1 MSMENFS
8 FCSPTEFVVGKGVH
22 LEAGR
27 KVKKYGGTKALI
39 HYGGQSAKKS
49 GLLAAVRKSLEESG
63 VSCWEL
69 GGVQPN
75 PRADLV
81 YEGIELCRRE
91 GIDFLL
97 AVGGGSSI
105 DSSKAISMG
114 VPYAGDFWDFYEG
127 KAHPQESL
135 PLGVVLT
142 IPAAGSE
149 GSNSTVISRPELG
162 MKLGAGA
169 QILRPAFA
177 LMNPELTYTLPPYQ
191 TAAGAVDIMAHV
203 MERYFTP
210 TTGVDLTDRLCEAV
224 LKTMVANV
232 PVALADPE
240 NYDARANIMWA
251 GTLAHNDL
259 LGTGRAEDWG
269 SHMME
274 HELSALYDVA
284 HGAGLAVVFPAWLRY
299 QMEVDIPRFVQFANR
314 VFGVEIDREHPER
327 TAERGIKA
335 LKAFFRDIGM
345 PTNFKELGAKEEDI
359 PKMAAN
365 CHMNNGDKLGQFRPL
380 DLGQIEDIYRMML

>member
-8 FCSPTEFVVGKGVH
+8 FCSPTEFVVGKGVQ

-27 KVKKYGGTKALI
+27 KAKKYGGRKVLI

-49 GLLAAVRKSLEESG
+49 GLLDAVRKSLEGSG
-63 VSCWEL
+63 LSCWEL

-97 AVGGGSSI
+97 AVGGGSAI
-105 DSSKAISMG
+105 DSAKAISMG

-127 KAHPQESL
+127 TARPQASL

-162 MKLGAGA
+162 LKLGSGS
-169 QILRPAFA
+169 QLLRPVFA

-191 TAAGAVDIMAHV
+191 TAAGATDIMAHV

-210 TTGVDLTDRLCEAV
+210 TTGVDLTDRLCEAL

-232 PVALADPE
+232 PVALAEPE

-299 QMEVDIPRFVQFANR
+299 QMDADIPRFVQFANR

-327 TAERGIKA
+327 TAERGIEA
-335 LKAFFRDIGM
+335 LKNFFRSIGM
-345 PTNFKELGAKEEDI
+345 PTDFQELGAKEEDI
-359 PKMAAN
+359 PKMVAN
-365 CHMNNGDKLGQFRPL
+365 CHLNNNGKLGQFRPL
-380 DLGQIEDIYRMML
+380 DQKQIEEIYRMML